1 MPRPNQ
7 NVEKAK
13 NFKNAITRLF
23 KELKPFKV
31 SIIVAVL
38 LTTIS
43 SLLAIFTPNVLS
55 DLTNKISE
63 GLVINKDNLET
74 IYKGVSN
81 DITEDS
87 IKSIIK
93 IDMKSL
99 SKDEKELFLRNG
111 FNNIDDELLNK
122 VIVDNNINGVII
134 TKDEQINLIQ
144 NRVIS
149 PSIGKLLINDIEI
162 DGTILKGE
170 DLAML
175 SSLIGIIDSKEIY
188 NTLFYSCSSSNN
200 FNTHN
205 YIKK

>member
-63 GLVINKDNLET
+63 GLVIDKDNLET

-93 IDMKSL
+93 IDLKSL

-134 TKDEQINLIQ
+134 TRDEQINLIK

-162 DGTILKGE
+162 ELFLKFIIAFNKILIK
-170 DLAML
+170 
-175 SSLIGIIDSKEIY
+175 IKWKF
-188 NTLFYSCSSSNN
+188 TFY
-200 FNTHN
+200 
-205 YIKK
+205 

>member
-74 IYKGVSN
+74 IYKSVSN
-81 DITEDS
+81 DITEDRY
-87 IKSIIK
+87 KS
-93 IDMKSL
+93 SR
-99 SKDEKELFLRNG
+99 SF
-111 FNNIDDELLNK
+111 
-122 VIVDNNINGVII
+122 
-134 TKDEQINLIQ
+134 
-144 NRVIS
+144 S
-149 PSIGKLLINDIEI
+149 
-162 DGTILKGE
+162 
-170 DLAML
+170 
-175 SSLIGIIDSKEIY
+175 
-188 NTLFYSCSSSNN
+188 YSCVRSDCA
-200 FNTHN
+200 
-205 YIKK
+205 